1 MKKVLIRIF
10 DFFNTLESKIA
21 FYPSLMAI
29 SGFLLA
35 LLMMYLEEKGISR
48 SVMDI
53 FPRLMV
59 EDGDTALTVLSA
71 CVGGMIS
78 LMVFSFSMVMLLL
91 SQASNNYSPRL
102 LPGLISDKRH
112 QVILGLYLATILY
125 MIFIIF
131 SIEPS
136 DKRYAL
142 PGVSILLGILFTIMS
157 LVAFIYF
164 IHNIS
169 QSIQIN
175 NILDNIFVDAKK
187 RLSIL
192 IASEAN
198 TLKSFPDTSEWYE
211 YRIGKSGYI
220 QNIAIGNLLDICKQ
234 ENTRIYFT
242 IPKGIFALSNQ
253 VFLKSEK
260 ALEPQIVKAV
270 QSNINFSRGEL
281 VADNYVLAF
290 KQITEIAVKAMS
302 PGINDPGTAINAI
315 DYITE
320 LFAIR
325 MLKRDDGI
333 IMKDNEVK
341 FRLAIISFREL
352 MYNVMASLRTYCK
365 HDPIIAQKILWML
378 DYLQQQPSVEEEY
391 KEVVRLE
398 INTWLDQVQESIESK
413 RDLEVLAKYSK
424 YQL

>member
-187 RLSIL
+187 RLSVL

-211 YRIGKSGYI
+211 YKIGKSGYI

-234 ENTRIYFT
+234 ENTRMYFT

-260 ALEPQIVKAV
+260 ALEPNIVKAV

-281 VADNYVLAF
+281 VSDNYVLAF

>member
-1 MKKVLIRIF
+1 MKKVFIRIF

-21 FYPSLMAI
+21 FYPSLMAV

-91 SQASNNYSPRL
+91 SQASSNYSPRL

-187 RLSIL
+187 RLSTL

-198 TLKSFPDTSEWYE
+198 TLKSFPDTSEWHE

-220 QNIAIGNLLDICKQ
+220 QNIAIGNLLDICDQ
-234 ENTRIYFT
+234 EGTKMYFT

-260 ALEPQIVKAV
+260 ALEPRVVKAV
-270 QSNINFSRGEL
+270 SSNINFSRGEL

-320 LFAIR
+320 LFALR

-341 FRLAIISFREL
+341 FRLAIITFREL

-365 HDPIIAQKILWML
+365 HDPIIGQKILWML

-391 KEVVRLE
+391 NEVVRLE
-398 INTWLDQVQESIESK
+398 INTWMNQIQQSLESK
-413 RDLEVLAKYSK
+413 RDLEVLAQYSK
-424 YQL
+424 NQL